1 MKSVSGSK
9 SKNAPDAVR
18 WTSTALNDLKKISGH
33 IERQRNLAT
42 ANRVCR
48 IIYDAVQILR
58 RFPESGKTG
67 IEEGTRE
74 LVVPA
79 MPSYIVVYRVVYSE
93 AVQILRIWHGAQER
107 RE

>member
-1 MKSVSGSK
+1 MRI
-9 SKNAPDAVR
+9 R
-18 WTSTALNDLKKISGH
+18 WTTLAIDDLKIISGR

-48 IIYDAVQILR
+48 AIYNTIQILR

-74 LVVPA
+74 LVIPKL
-79 MPSYIVVYRVVYSE
+79 PYVVACRLLGSG
-93 AVQILRIWHGAQER
+93 AVEVLPIWHGAQDR
-107 RE
+107 